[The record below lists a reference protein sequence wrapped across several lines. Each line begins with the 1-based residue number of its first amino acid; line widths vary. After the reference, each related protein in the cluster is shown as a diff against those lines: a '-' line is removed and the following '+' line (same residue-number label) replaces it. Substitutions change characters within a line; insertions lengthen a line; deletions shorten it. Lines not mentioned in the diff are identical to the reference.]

1 MFFYFVG
8 HFEWIGNHIGC
19 YFDVINASTFR
30 EGTVECD
37 PWVGMYRRM
46 GDMRHLGV
54 QPVRSFDQTGTQS
67 ESDLDEIEPL
77 RPIDVFFVGS
87 GMLISAATVVLALWK
102 LKDLLF

>member
-1 MFFYFVG
+1 
-8 HFEWIGNHIGC
+8 
-19 YFDVINASTFR
+19 
-30 EGTVECD
+30 
-37 PWVGMYRRM
+37 
-46 GDMRHLGV
+46 MRHLGV

-87 GMLISAATVVLALWK
+87 GMLISAGTVVLALWK